1 MTTMINPQMGPASE
15 DLPGAEP
22 ALFERTVPPRLVH
35 RVRDDDVFVTNV
47 RVLSYNTFEVGVR
60 WPGSHGFYG
69 PTTSDTHDPLLFLES
84 VRQAGL
90 LLAHVAFDI
99 PNEYKFIIHE
109 KRFNIARAGL
119 RTDRDRSVD
128 VQLIVTAHDI
138 RRRGR
143 KFAGMRFDFV
153 CMRDGEQVA
162 FAQYVWSCVSAAGY
176 DKLRGDRRQAL
187 PPGRAGLVLV
197 APERVGREDPR
208 DVMLAETPT
217 AGGWVLA
224 IAPDHPSVY
233 DHHFD
238 HVPGTGAIEAARQAA
253 LLALGCPGAQVVG
266 SEFTFEHYLEFD
278 QPCLVLAHAEPG
290 PHAGPTPV
298 RVTFQQDSRVAACG
312 TVKLAA

>member
-1 MTTMINPQMGPASE
+1 MTTMINPQMGPMSE
-15 DLPGAEP
+15 GLPSAGS

-35 RVRDDDVFVTNV
+35 RVHDTDVFVTNV

-60 WPGSHGFYG
+60 WPGSHDFYG
-69 PTTSDTHDPLLFLES
+69 PPTSDTHDPLLFLES

-109 KRFNIARAGL
+109 KRFSLSTSGL
-119 RTDRDRSVD
+119 RTNGTEPVD
-128 VQLIVTAHDI
+128 VYLIVTAHDI

-143 KFAGMRFDFV
+143 GFAGMRFDFA
-153 CMRDGEQVA
+153 CMRDGEQIA

-176 DKLRGDRRQAL
+176 DKLRGDYRTAM
-187 PPGRAGLVLV
+187 PPARAGRDLV
-197 APERVGREDPR
+197 AGATVGRRDEL
-208 DVMLAETPT
+208 DVMLAETPD
-217 AGGWVLA
+217 AGVWELC

-253 LLALGCPGAQVVG
+253 LLALGRPTALPIK
-266 SEFTFEHYLEFD
+266 SDFTFQHYLEFH
-278 QPCLVLAHAEPG
+278 QPCLVRAEVDPEDG
-290 PHAGPTPV
+290 PSTV
-298 RVTFQQDSRVAACG
+298 RITFEQDGRVAAQG
-312 TVKLAA
+312 TLQMAA